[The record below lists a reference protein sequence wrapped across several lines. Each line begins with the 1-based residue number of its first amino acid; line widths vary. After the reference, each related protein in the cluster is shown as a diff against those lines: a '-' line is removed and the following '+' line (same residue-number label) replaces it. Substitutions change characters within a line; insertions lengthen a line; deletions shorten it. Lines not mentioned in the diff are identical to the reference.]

1 MRKYKVGDTLMVE
14 MVVER
19 TDDDNTPYRLVD
31 MLSHRSEE
39 DERVSSWLSEQEMD
53 DLAEATNPELAS
65 KRKEAEIAALE
76 DQLAKLKQEI
86 GAE

>member
-19 TDDDNTPYRLVD
+19 VDDDNAPYRLVD
-31 MLSHRSEE
+31 MLSHLSDEA
-39 DERVSSWLSEQEMD
+39 ERVASWLSEQEMD
-53 DLAEATNPELAS
+53 DLAESLNPELAR
-65 KRKEAEIAALE
+65 KRKEAEIVVLE